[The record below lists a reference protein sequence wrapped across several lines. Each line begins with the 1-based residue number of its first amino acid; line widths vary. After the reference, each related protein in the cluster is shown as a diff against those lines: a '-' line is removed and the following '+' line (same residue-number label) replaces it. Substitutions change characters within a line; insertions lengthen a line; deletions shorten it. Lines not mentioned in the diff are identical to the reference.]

1 MYLKCKRYFA
11 THDAREGGPLQSKL
25 NQPWLSVHIIISIMH
40 EKPGSN
46 LKPAHACQAAAAAER
61 PPHMDHARFGQ
72 LAGVHFP
79 CSGIKNL
86 A

>member
-46 LKPAHACQAAAAAER
+46 LKPAM
-61 PPHMDHARFGQ
+61 PARQ
-72 LAGVHFP
+72 RQQQ
-79 CSGIKNL
+79 SGLPIWITHDLVN
-86 A
+86 